1 MLAADFDRDGELDL
15 GLDRL
20 GRTMPPVLPPNFSV
34 LLGDGEGGFQLAG
47 TPNPVGLRPLS
58 MAVGDFNGDRK
69 PDVAVGNNGANSVTV
84 LLNATATPAE
94 AIAGLREEV
103 WASGLDRRL
112 RVSLTAKLLVAEL
125 TAEVLYNRPAC
136 AALKAFV
143 AEVQAKKGSSG
154 LTEAVAQDWIAQA
167 EAIRA
172 DLGCA
177 D

>member
-1 MLAADFDRDGELDL
+1 M
-15 GLDRL
+15 
-20 GRTMPPVLPPNFSV
+20 
-34 LLGDGEGGFQLAG
+34 
-47 TPNPVGLRPLS
+47 
-58 MAVGDFNGDRK
+58 
-69 PDVAVGNNGANSVTV
+69 

-94 AIAGLREEV
+94 AIAALREEV

-125 TAEVLYNRPAC
+125 TAGVLDNRPAC

-143 AEVQAKKGSSG
+143 AEAQAKKGSSG
-154 LTEAVAQDWIAQA
+154 LTEAVAQDWIADA
-167 EAIRA
+167 EAIQA